1 LQNILEREN
10 IMTTTT
16 TATTGY
22 SDELAE
28 AVRIAYVAAGNKFT
42 VAMAMEFKRSL
53 ASLRAHASRRGYY
66 VKAKTKATVATVG
79 KADMAA
85 ELVKVMGIDAEY
97 TPQLQKL
104 TAQCLVNM
112 LAAVKFEQTE

>member
-1 LQNILEREN
+1 LKGKN
-10 IMTTTT
+10 IMTNTTN
-16 TATTGY
+16 ATNY
-22 SDELAE
+22 SNELAE

-42 VAMAMEFKRSL
+42 DAMALEFKKSI
-53 ASLRAHASRRGYY
+53 ASLRAHASRQGYY
-66 VKAKTKATVATVG
+66 VTQVKTKGAQTAAKVG

-97 TPQLQKL
+97 TSQLQKL